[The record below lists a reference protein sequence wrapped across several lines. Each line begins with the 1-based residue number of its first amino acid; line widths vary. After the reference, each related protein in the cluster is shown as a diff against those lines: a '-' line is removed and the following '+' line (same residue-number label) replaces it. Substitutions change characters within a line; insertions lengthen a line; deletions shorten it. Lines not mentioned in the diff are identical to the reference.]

1 MKSFDEWQEESELE
15 TVDEALSLS
24 QRMKMG
30 KRMARM
36 SSRIQRKKA
45 IKQRRMADRDQ
56 LTKRA
61 ILAAR
66 NILTKKLMGGKSK
79 SQLSITQK
87 IIVSKKLEK
96 KSALIKKISKKLFPK
111 IMKAEKERL
120 KAFRTKGKEIETPG
134 QTKKL

>member
-1 MKSFDEWQEESELE
+1 MKSFDEWQDESELE

-30 KRMARM
+30 RRMARM

-45 IKQRRMADRDQ
+45 VKQRRMADRDQ

-61 ILAAR
+61 IRAAR
-66 NILTKKLMGGKSK
+66 NILIKKLMGGKSK
-79 SQLSITQK
+79 AHLSITQK
-87 IIVSKKLEK
+87 IAVSKKLEK
-96 KSALIKKISKKLFPK
+96 KSAVIKKISKKLFPK

-120 KAFRTKGKEIETPG
+120 KAFRAKGKEIETPG
-134 QTKKL
+134 QSKKI

>member
-1 MKSFDEWQEESELE
+1 MNSFDDWQEESELE

-24 QRMKMG
+24 QRMKIG

-87 IIVSKKLEK
+87 IAVSKKLEK
-96 KSALIKKISKKLFPK
+96 KSAVIKKISKKLFPK

-120 KAFRTKGKEIETPG
+120 KAFRAKGKEIETPG

>member
-24 QRMKMG
+24 QRMKLG

-61 ILAAR
+61 IRAAR
-66 NILTKKLMGGKSK
+66 NILTKKLMGGKGK

-87 IIVSKKLEK
+87 IAVSKKLEK
-96 KSALIKKISKKLFPK
+96 KSAIIKKISKKLFPK

-120 KAFRTKGKEIETPG
+120 KAFRSKKKIETPG